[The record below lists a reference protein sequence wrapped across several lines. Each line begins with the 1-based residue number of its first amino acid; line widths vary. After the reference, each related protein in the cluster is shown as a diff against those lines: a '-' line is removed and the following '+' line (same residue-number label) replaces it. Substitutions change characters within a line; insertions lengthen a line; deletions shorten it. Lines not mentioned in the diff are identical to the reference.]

1 MGERGPQF
9 LGDVE
14 TVQKLLT
21 AVAKK
26 LSDPIYDP
34 KGIDGKIARPPKL
47 SNTVAAI
54 EAFQK
59 RSMALPD
66 GLIDVNGRT
75 WNALIQTLEGVPSG
89 NVNPNAGG
97 GPYFPFPSLPVT
109 SWMTPP
115 LSFGSNRSNGTRPHA
130 GCDLYFPQGTWIYAI
145 TDGKVMH
152 GPYSFYCQTFALEID
167 HGSFLARY
175 GEIQANTLVKTGDQV
190 KAGQKIAKVGHLVG
204 ITVPSDMLHLE
215 LYNKSA
221 PGPLTVN
228 DASKSKK
235 KADGTPFYRRTDLI
249 DPTANLN
256 QWKTSLPKSH

>member
-1 MGERGPQF
+1 MERPDSNPRG
-9 LGDVE
+9 
-14 TVQKLLT
+14 
-21 AVAKK
+21 
-26 LSDPIYDP
+26 SPIRQRQSQRGWRSLFP
-34 KGIDGKIARPPKL
+34 VPIPPRDEL
-47 SNTVAAI
+47 DDS
-54 EAFQK
+54 
-59 RSMALPD
+59 
-66 GLIDVNGRT
+66 
-75 WNALIQTLEGVPSG
+75 
-89 NVNPNAGG
+89 
-97 GPYFPFPSLPVT
+97 
-109 SWMTPP
+109 P
-115 LSFGSNRSNGTRPHA
+115 LSFGSNRSNGTRAHA

-145 TDGKVMH
+145 TDGKVMQ

-221 PGPLTVN
+221 SGPLTVN